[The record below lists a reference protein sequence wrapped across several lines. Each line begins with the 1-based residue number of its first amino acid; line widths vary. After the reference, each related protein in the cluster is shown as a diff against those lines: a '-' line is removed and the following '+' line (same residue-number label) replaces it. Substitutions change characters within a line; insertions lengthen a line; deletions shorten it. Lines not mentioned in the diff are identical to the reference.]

1 MRPTDEEP
9 AQEELETLLDDEDRT
24 LLDEAEVPDEVK
36 TEIATRLETF
46 REDDLDATRGDG
58 AGP

>member
-36 TEIATRLETF
+36 TEIATRLEVF
-46 REDDLDATRGDG
+46 REDDLDATRGDA